1 MSQRK
6 IAVLTDLDPSS
17 SPGANLVAL
26 EYAKYA
32 AKEFRV
38 EFWSGRN
45 KISKSPL
52 KTQDAKLRFETY
64 NYGKRF
70 YAFPKKSL
78 KKKTLREIFS
88 FLPLLWIVHKTLV
101 FRPNI
106 VWVHQIGNV
115 FPLSALLIFR
125 VFKIPTVFTVHDF
138 GILVPRKL
146 YPEDLSVDKVD
157 LMNLAFSFPLSKE
170 MLRLKQNSLERLYLI
185 RLCIIRLL
193 VKLTTIISIS
203 EMQKRILEANNF
215 LVTTTIENGVNPCG
229 CKPDSAS
236 RLQAILFAGRLNGK
250 GLNHAIEL
258 VKSSKNLMLHLAGS
272 HELFTAALDKLPN
285 ERIVYHGM
293 IPQSEL
299 FKLLHKVK
307 FTSVMS
313 DCFDVYPS
321 LLLESMVHG
330 SVPICYPTVGN
341 AILARGISDS
351 LVVEFGTTPDSSTLS
366 ELIENSNLSKRASDF
381 GKKLKSFEEVYAR
394 YSSLFN
400 GVHKEKLG

>member
-1 MSQRK
+1 M
-6 IAVLTDLDPSS
+6 LTDLDPSS

-26 EYAKYA
+26 EYAKCA

-45 KISKSPL
+45 KISKSTL
-52 KTQDAKLRFETY
+52 KTQDAKLGFETY
-64 NYGKRF
+64 NYGRRF
-70 YAFPKKSL
+70 HAFPKKSL
-78 KKKTLREIFS
+78 KKKTFREIFS

-125 VFKIPTVFTVHDF
+125 ILKIPAVFTVHDF

-146 YPEDLSVDKVD
+146 YPEDLSVDNDD
-157 LMNLAFSFPLSKE
+157 LMSLAYSLPVSKE
-170 MLRLKQNSLERLYLI
+170 MLILRQNTLGRLYLI
-185 RLCIIRLL
+185 RLCIIRIL
-193 VKLTTIISIS
+193 VKYAIIVSIS

-215 LVTTTIENGVNPCG
+215 LVTATIENGVNPCS
-229 CKPDSAS
+229 CKPDSTS

-258 VKSSKNLMLHLAGS
+258 VKKNKELMLHLAGN
-272 HELFTAALDKLPN
+272 HELVTVALEKLPK
-285 ERIVYHGM
+285 ERVFYYGM
-293 IPQSEL
+293 VPQSEL
-299 FKLLHKVK
+299 FKLLHKVT

-341 AILARGISDS
+341 AALAKGVHDS

-366 ELIENSNLSKRASDF
+366 KLIEDSKLSKRAIDF
-381 GKKLKSFEEVYAR
+381 GKKLKSFEEVYAK
-394 YSSLFN
+394 YSNLFD
-400 GVHKEKLG
+400 GV